1 MKSPPEIIINVL
13 IKDFSRS
20 NVIMSL
26 IKEEDLERLGKLYDV
41 NRYNNKITGELLF
54 KGLLR
59 LILLGK
65 KTRLRMLEKLI
76 NQGF

>member
-1 MKSPPEIIINVL
+1 MVEI
-13 IKDFSRS
+13 D
-20 NVIMSL
+20 IMS
-26 IKEEDLERLGKLYDV
+26 ICIDIWLERLGKLYDV

-76 NQGF
+76 NQGFGSMQSGI